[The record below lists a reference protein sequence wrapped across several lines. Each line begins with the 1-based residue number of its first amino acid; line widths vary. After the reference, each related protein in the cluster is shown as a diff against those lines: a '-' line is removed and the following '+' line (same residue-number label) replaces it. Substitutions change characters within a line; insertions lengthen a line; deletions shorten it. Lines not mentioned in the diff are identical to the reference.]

1 MWGEDYFIASLLHIR
16 GMSNLSRLL
25 KICAK
30 TKYGARAPKS
40 FGTFASRFAYVQR
53 SISTVKKANILLYLK
68 VDHTYLTISNWQKK
82 TIFWWFLEIQYKHT
96 LLVPTLYRAEKI
108 RVYFKSQHTSLINTW
123 IIKQKDEE
131 AWRYNW
137 R

>member
-25 KICAK
+25 KIYAK
-30 TKYGARAPKS
+30 TKYGVRAPKS

-68 VDHTYLTISNWQKK
+68 VDHTYLNISNWQKN
-82 TIFWWFLEIQYKHT
+82 TIFW
-96 LLVPTLYRAEKI
+96 
-108 RVYFKSQHTSLINTW
+108 
-123 IIKQKDEE
+123 
-131 AWRYNW
+131 
-137 R
+137 